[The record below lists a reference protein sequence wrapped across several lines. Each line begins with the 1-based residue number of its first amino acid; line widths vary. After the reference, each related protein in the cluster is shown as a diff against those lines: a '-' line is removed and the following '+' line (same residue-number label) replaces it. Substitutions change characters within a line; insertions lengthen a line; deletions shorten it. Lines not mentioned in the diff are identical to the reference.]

1 VKRGAEMKLTIL
13 YDSEA
18 EQGLMKGWGFSCLL
32 ELESENV
39 LFDTGWDGR
48 MLLFNMKKLGKN
60 PKQIKKIVISHSHWD
75 HMGGLPYLLREGVEV
90 YVPQSFSKH
99 LKEEIASRSDLRE
112 MTGAQKICEEVW
124 TTGELGER
132 TKEQSLIVKTGG
144 GLVVVVGCAHP
155 GLGKIFKI
163 ASRFGKIAGVVGGMH
178 GFRDYALLKGLSLI
192 MPSHCTAN
200 KGKIAELFPEACVV
214 GRAGLKITWNS
225 RCNLLSL

>member
-48 MLLFNMKKLGKN
+48 MLLFNMKTLGKN
-60 PKQIKKIVISHSHWD
+60 PGQIKKIVISHSHWD
-75 HMGGLPYLLREGVEV
+75 HMGGLPYLLRKGVEV

-112 MTGAQKICEEVW
+112 VNGAREICEEVW

-132 TKEQSLIVKTGG
+132 IREQSLIAKTGN
-144 GLVVVVGCAHP
+144 GLVVVVGCSHP
-155 GLGKIFKI
+155 GVRKIFSA
-163 ASRFGKIAGVVGGMH
+163 ASKFGEIWGVVGGMH
-178 GFRDYALLKGLSLI
+178 GFKDYEVLKDLGLI
-192 MPSHCTAN
+192 VPSHCMVS
-200 KGKIAELFPEACVV
+200 KRKIAELFPEAYVE
-214 GRAGLKITWNS
+214 GKAGLEIVI
-225 RCNLLSL
+225 